1 MTFLLKWDI
10 RMPLV
15 VSVLL
20 DVSIA
25 WRIFKLLKCRPGTSG
40 VRGMTL
46 GLNIS
51 EVEKG
56 EGYDHIKTVLNVPR
70 AHSYCARAKTWQN
83 LRTQKDFRTT
93 FSNVKEKRR
102 C

>member
-1 MTFLLKWDI
+1 
-10 RMPLV
+10 MPLV

-20 DVSIA
+20 DVSIV

-56 EGYDHIKTVLNVPR
+56 GGYDHIRTVLNVPR
-70 AHSYCARAKTWQN
+70 RAQLLRTRQN
-83 LRTQKDFRTT
+83 LAKLKDTERFPNY
-93 FSNVKEKRR
+93 FF
-102 C
+102 